1 MQCQVRE
8 AAAADAPRISQVI
21 LAALLTSNAR
31 DYPASVIE
39 RVRHGFT
46 AAGVLQLMQRRRMFV
61 AWVDGVLV
69 GTASLDANVV
79 RTLFVEPSWH
89 KRGVGRQ
96 LMTVLQ
102 QAAREAGAQSLIV
115 PASITAEGF
124 YARLGFRTVREQ
136 FDGEERTLVM
146 ERPL

>member
-8 AAAADAPRISQVI
+8 AAAADATRISQVI

-39 RVRHGFT
+39 RVRHSFT

-79 RTLFVEPSWH
+79 RTMFVEPSWH
-89 KRGVGRQ
+89 KRGVGRH

-102 QAAREAGAQSLIV
+102 QAAREAGEQSLIV